1 MFFKKNNFENTHNL
15 MFNSIF
21 NEEVLYN
28 IIRKIVREEIASTLN
43 NHTWANTSTVDDNLI
58 KGVKGLAKYLGC
70 CNNTAQNI
78 INSKI
83 LSEKGIQYMAGKSW
97 RFKKDKLSKL
107 LEQEPNIFEKVSTSK
122 I

>member
-1 MFFKKNNFENTHNL
+1 
-15 MFNSIF
+15 MFNTIF

-43 NHTWANTSTVDDNLI
+43 NHTWTNTPTVDDNLI

-70 CNNTAQNI
+70 SNNTAQNI

-107 LEQEPNIFEKVSTSK
+107 LEQEPNIFGKVSTSK